1 MILTIDKTH
10 ELKGNGYLL
19 GVDGENGSE
28 QLIIKI
34 ENEKLLD
41 KWGYIEFEKDNGEK
55 FTTERLSVVGGQI
68 VYDIV
73 NGLLPQG
80 HVKVQVI
87 FRADGFVWKSFV
99 RQFAV
104 DKSLNASDNLPIE
117 YPDFIGEA
125 QKLLDEITVESEK
138 VDEVLESEEAR
149 KTAETARETEET
161 ERTENETERVTEEQ
175 ERVNAEV
182 VRQANEEARQAN
194 ETSRVDA
201 ETARR
206 TEFAGWS
213 EGMGNLNTYDKR
225 LINLEEAGVGV
236 LFDIRED
243 NSTAYIK
250 EVPSKSLPYARL
262 DNVSGDT
269 SVLSVGKNL
278 IDITQGVKDGVFI
291 VAENGECVL
300 TKATETDRLS
310 AKIPLYIQQ
319 GKAVVVSF
327 EMIENTMVVEGFIGI
342 KAEVTFI
349 DGTTKTYILENG
361 RKIICDK
368 ATSSMRLCADK
379 SEAVG
384 TYTKFKN
391 LQIEYGTTA
400 TEYEPYKATTYA
412 LPLTDKYIK
421 VEPNGSVVFENDNG
435 QAGPSEI
442 TFFVKK

>member
-34 ENEKLLD
+34 ENETLLD
-41 KWGYIEFEKDNGEK
+41 KWVYIEFDKDNGEK

-68 VYDIV
+68 VYDIP

-87 FRADGFVWKSFV
+87 FRDADGFVWKTFV

-125 QKLLDEITVESEK
+125 QKLLDEISVESEK

-149 KTAETARETEET
+149 KTAETARETAET
-161 ERTENETERVTEEQ
+161 ERTENETARVTAEQ
-175 ERVNAEV
+175 GRANAEAERASSEE
-182 VRQANEEARQAN
+182 VRKAN
-194 ETSRVDA
+194 ETAREKA

-213 EGMGNLNTYDKR
+213 ESLGNLNTYDKR

-236 LFDIRED
+236 LFDIQED
-243 NSTAYIK
+243 DSTAYIK
-250 EVPSKSLPYARL
+250 GVPENALPYARI
-262 DNVSGDT
+262 DEVGDVK
-269 SVLSVGKNL
+269 SINSVGKNL
-278 IDITQGVKDGVFI
+278 FANGNITGVSFKEVT
-291 VAENGECVL
+291 L
-300 TKATETDRLS
+300 SKPLS
-310 AKIPLYIQQ
+310 AGTYMFSTI
-319 GKAVVVSF
+319 V
-327 EMIENTMVVEGFIGI
+327 NTADTDDTGCQINF
-342 KAEVTFI
+342 
-349 DGTTKTYILENG
+349 
-361 RKIICDK
+361 
-368 ATSSMRLCADK
+368 ADK
-379 SEAVG
+379 NGNTIVHEVIWKRGVRQHFCFTIETECTKIFFYASTNYPRGEGDAFEYVDTQIEKG
-384 TYTKFKN
+384 ETATAYEQYKANTYTV
-391 LQIEYGTTA
+391 
-400 TEYEPYKATTYA
+400 
-412 LPLTDKYIK
+412 PLTDNYIK

-435 QAGPSEI
+435 QAVPSEI